1 MNDAGRIGF
10 VLKDAYNP
18 LTTYEA
24 LDVVYSRNATY
35 AAKTTTTGVLPT
47 STATANWQL
56 LIDGDINGL
65 NHHCTINPSGTEY
78 TANWLLEEGVLI
90 TPDSK
95 DIYRVEV
102 DGKERLY
109 FWDSTNSR
117 YSIVAGGGHT
127 LVNDS
132 GTAVA
137 ARDNLQFNG
146 MNIEDD
152 PTNNKTIVHAQLKIC
167 PTQAEWNLKSDAEK
181 NDPNTYWVLPW
192 ASGDFF
198 ATDKTPVGT
207 VIQVTAA
214 KTGEVTGITT
224 PTGAFPSKDYLV
236 CDGAVKQIADYPK
249 LANHFTDVYGSSNY
263 FGGNGTTTFA
273 VPDFTTDF
281 PENGVL
287 SIKAQISTDIITIA
301 TVDDS
306 IATGEN
312 VWSASKTSAI
322 KTQADNLRS
331 ESAVLGAK
339 NLLKNT
345 ATSNTVNGVTF
356 TVNSDGTITANGTA
370 TENINFNFEFP
381 FNLNGNYLFSGC
393 PTDGTFGKYYVYIW
407 DGTTNA
413 RVKKWDGITACDSD
427 FGNGN
432 VECQLLAGHRL
443 FYVMNVMQNF
453 TASNLTFKPM
463 IRLASDPDSTY
474 VPYAMTNRE
483 LTDLDVKKLSLLP
496 IRFDGNCDDL
506 SAGMVYVTSEAT
518 HKPAAWII
526 LLTFSSSSA
535 NLKTDYMAQ
544 LGFSITSN
552 NVYYRM
558 KANNTWG
565 SWYRLTGTVVS

>member
-78 TANWLLEEGVLI
+78 TANWLLEDGVLI

-152 PTNNKTIVHAQLKIC
+152 STNNKTIVHAQLKIC

-306 IATGEN
+306 IATAEN

-339 NLLKNT
+339 NLLPNKAVT
-345 ATSNTVNGVTF
+345 TTSYGITF
-356 TVNSDGTITANGTA
+356 TVNADGTIKATGTNNG
-370 TENINFNFEFP
+370 E
-381 FNLNGNYLFSGC
+381 GNSYIRYTGFTLKPGRYILSGC
-393 PTDGTFGKYYVYIW
+393 PAGGDNQTYWLYLYKSG
-407 DGTTNA
+407 GTTI
-413 RVKKWDGITACDSD
+413 VTDY
-427 FGNGN
+427 GNGGELIISEDTFVTWQIIYRSGQSSN
-432 VECQLLAGHRL
+432 
-443 FYVMNVMQNF
+443 
-453 TASNLTFKPM
+453 NLTWKPM
-463 IRLASDPDSTY
+463 LRLASDPDDTY

-483 LTDLDVKKLSLLP
+483 LTDETNELMKNVFEKGTLTSS
-496 IRFDGNCDDL
+496 DDL
-506 SAGMVYVTSEAT
+506 
-518 HKPAAWII
+518 
-526 LLTFSSSSA
+526 
-535 NLKTDYMAQ
+535 
-544 LGFSITSN
+544 N
-552 NVYYRM
+552 NVIETGLYHIMTSPVNSPEDAQYGTLIVSKRNDSDIQQIIIRSSTGFGYIYVRS
-558 KANNTWG
+558 KGGSPSAWR
-565 SWYRLTGTVVS
+565 SWYKFSGTVVS